1 MLEILAFAARADDVA
16 VSDPRRSEY
25 SVRSMAAIQTHSD
38 PSFSLLAN
46 ITTRLASMSNL
57 DEISAVVAH
66 EIAALGFGAVWV
78 AVLDEPTGH
87 LISVRELID
96 GRDTSQEMP
105 RISIL
110 DMRQPIGQAFRE
122 GRMIN
127 VKRPDSLLIIEDQ
140 PDGIPAGAMA
150 LPRVVFEHLRG
161 HPFACGPLLGS
172 RGQPVGALGLSSY
185 RGRDPLPDDIFDQ
198 GLLPAFMSH
207 LGIAMER
214 ALHVKRLELM
224 NADLIRAQDML
235 MKESRMRA
243 VGELAAAVAHELNNL
258 SAIALM
264 SLGSIQDNGPQAPQ
278 ALFRAERANQAIGEL
293 SRRLQR
299 VARTGG
305 DATGATD
312 LRQVVEDVV
321 VLIRPTC
328 KEDSIS
334 VELVDD
340 GRPALV
346 RGDQT
351 MVRQAVMNLVLNARE
366 AMKEIAIERRRVEI
380 RLGGGDTVTLEVGD
394 HGAGIPGDLM
404 SQIFFPFVS
413 SKEGHAG
420 LGLATVRASMKHFG
434 GEATAANNA
443 DGGATFRLTF
453 AAAAT
458 AGAVA
463 GEKKPS
469 AVRKLSVL
477 VVDDE
482 PDFLSGMRDA
492 LRTEGHEVSS
502 AADGDEAIAK
512 VSQGDFDVV
521 LMDLGMPRR
530 NGLEVIRA
538 LRGEGIRSKMV
549 LMTGWDSETARADSR
564 ADLCDT
570 VLQKPFK
577 IPELRQVLTSLFA
590 PS

>member
-1 MLEILAFAARADDVA
+1 
-16 VSDPRRSEY
+16 
-25 SVRSMAAIQTHSD
+25 MAATQTHSD

-87 LISVRELID
+87 LITVRELID
-96 GRDTSQEMP
+96 GRDTTEEMP

-110 DMRQPIGQAFRE
+110 DMRQPIGHGFGE

-127 VKRPDSLLIIEDQ
+127 VKRPESLLIIEDH
-140 PDGIPAGAMA
+140 PEGVPAGAMA
-150 LPRVVFEHLRG
+150 LPRVVSEHLRG

-185 RGRDPLPDDIFDQ
+185 RGREPLPDELFDE
-198 GLLPAFMSH
+198 GLLRAFMSH

-214 ALHVKRLELM
+214 AMHVKRLELM
-224 NADLIRAQDML
+224 NADLIRAQDLL

-243 VGELAAAVAHELNNL
+243 VGELAGAVAHDLNNL
-258 SAIALM
+258 SGIALM
-264 SLGSIQDNGPQAPQ
+264 SLGSIGEDGTPVHQ
-278 ALFRAERANQAIGEL
+278 ALSRAERANQAIGEL

-305 DATGATD
+305 DPTGSTD

-321 VLIRPTC
+321 ALIRPTC

-334 VELVDD
+334 LELIDD
-340 GRPALV
+340 GRAAIV
-346 RGDQT
+346 GGDQT

-366 AMKEIAIERRRVEI
+366 AIRGVAIDRRSVEI
-380 RLGGGDTVTLEVGD
+380 RLRGGDPVTLEVCDRGP
-394 HGAGIPGDLM
+394 GIPGDLL

-434 GEATAANNA
+434 GEVAAANNA

-453 AAAAT
+453 SAAVAG
-458 AGAVA
+458 GAVA
-463 GEKKPS
+463 PGKKP
-469 AVRKLSVL
+469 AVVRKLSVL

-502 AADGDEAIAK
+502 ASDGDEAIAK
-512 VSQGDFDVV
+512 VAQRDFDVV
-521 LMDLGMPRR
+521 LMDLGIPRR

-538 LRGEGIRSKMV
+538 LRGEGVRSKMV
-549 LMTGWDSETARADSR
+549 LMTGWDSESVRNDAR

>member
-1 MLEILAFAARADDVA
+1 M
-16 VSDPRRSEY
+16 P
-25 SVRSMAAIQTHSD
+25 AIQKYDDS
-38 PSFSLLAN
+38 SFNLLAG

-57 DEISAVVAH
+57 DDISAVVAH

-78 AVLDEPTGH
+78 AVLDERTGH
-87 LISVRELID
+87 LITVRELID
-96 GRDTSQEMP
+96 GRDTTQEMP

-110 DMRQPIGQAFRE
+110 DMRQPIGHGFRE

-127 VKRPDSLLIIEDQ
+127 VKRPESLLIIEDH
-140 PDGIPAGAMA
+140 PEGIPAGAMA
-150 LPRVVFEHLRG
+150 LPRVIFEHLRG

-185 RGRDPLPDDIFDQ
+185 RGREPLPDELFDQ
-198 GLLPAFMSH
+198 GLLRAFMSH

-224 NADLIRAQDML
+224 NADLIRAQDL
-235 MKESRMRA
+235 LINESRMRA
-243 VGELAAAVAHELNNL
+243 VGELAAAVAHDLNNL
-258 SAIALM
+258 SGIALM
-264 SLGSIQDNGPQAPQ
+264 SLEAMGESGTQAPQ
-278 ALFRAERANQAIGEL
+278 ALLRAERANQAIGEL

-305 DATGATD
+305 DPTGATD

-334 VELVDD
+334 VELIDD
-340 GRPALV
+340 GRPAIV

-366 AMKEIAIERRRVEI
+366 AIKEVAAERRKVEI
-380 RLGGGDTVTLEVGD
+380 RLCGGDTVTLEVSD
-394 HGAGIPGDLM
+394 HGPGIPGDLL

-434 GEATAANNA
+434 GDVVASNNP
-443 DGGATFRLTF
+443 DGGASFRLTF
-453 AAAAT
+453 SAAAA
-458 AGAVA
+458 AAVGA
-463 GEKKPS
+463 GEKKPP

-492 LRTEGHEVSS
+492 LRTEGHEVTS
-502 AADGDEAIAK
+502 ASNGDEAIAK
-512 VSQGDFDVV
+512 IAQRDFDVV

-538 LRGEGIRSKMV
+538 LRGEGVRSKMV
-549 LMTGWDSETARADSR
+549 LMTGWDSETTRADAR

-590 PS
+590 PA

>member
-1 MLEILAFAARADDVA
+1 
-16 VSDPRRSEY
+16 
-25 SVRSMAAIQTHSD
+25 MAAIQTHSD
-38 PSFSLLAN
+38 PSFNLLAN

-57 DEISAVVAH
+57 DDISAVVAH
-66 EIAALGFGAVWV
+66 EIAALGFAAVWV

-87 LISVRELID
+87 LITVRELID
-96 GRDTSQEMP
+96 GRDTTHEMP
-105 RISIL
+105 PISIL
-110 DMRQPIGQAFRE
+110 DLRQPIGHGFRE

-127 VKRPDSLLIIEDQ
+127 VKHPESLRIIEDH
-140 PDGIPAGAMA
+140 PEGIPAGAMA

-185 RGRDPLPDDIFDQ
+185 RGREPLPDELFDE
-198 GLLPAFMSH
+198 GLLRAFMSH

-243 VGELAAAVAHELNNL
+243 VGELAAAVAHDLNNL
-258 SAIALM
+258 SGIALM
-264 SLGSIQDNGPQAPQ
+264 SLGSIGENGAPAQQAV
-278 ALFRAERANQAIGEL
+278 LRAERATQAIGEL

-305 DATGATD
+305 DPTGATD

-321 VLIRPTC
+321 ELIRPTC

-334 VELVDD
+334 IELVDD
-340 GRPALV
+340 GRPAV
-346 RGDQT
+346 IRGDQT

-366 AMKEIAIERRRVEI
+366 AIKGAPIERRRVEI
-380 RLGGGDTVTLEVGD
+380 RLGGGDTITLDVCDQGP
-394 HGAGIPGDLM
+394 GIPEDLL

-413 SKEGHAG
+413 SKDGHAG

-434 GEATAANNA
+434 GEAVAANNA

-453 AAAAT
+453 SAAAASGT
-458 AGAVA
+458 SA

-492 LRTEGHEVSS
+492 LRIEGHEVTS
-502 AADGDEAIAK
+502 ASDGDEAIAK
-512 VSQGDFDVV
+512 VSQRSFDVV
-521 LMDLGMPRR
+521 LMDLGIPRR

-538 LRGEGIRSKMV
+538 LRGEGVRSKMV

-564 ADLCDT
+564 AELCDT
-570 VLQKPFK
+570 VIQKPFK

>member
-1 MLEILAFAARADDVA
+1 
-16 VSDPRRSEY
+16 
-25 SVRSMAAIQTHSD
+25 
-38 PSFSLLAN
+38 
-46 ITTRLASMSNL
+46 
-57 DEISAVVAH
+57 
-66 EIAALGFGAVWV
+66 
-78 AVLDEPTGH
+78 
-87 LISVRELID
+87 
-96 GRDTSQEMP
+96 
-105 RISIL
+105 
-110 DMRQPIGQAFRE
+110 
-122 GRMIN
+122 MIN
-127 VKRPDSLLIIEDQ
+127 IKRPESLLIIEDR
-140 PDGIPAGAMA
+140 PEGIPAGAMA

-185 RGRDPLPDDIFDQ
+185 RGREPLPDELFDD
-198 GLLPAFMSH
+198 GLLRAFMSH

-224 NADLIRAQDML
+224 NADLIRAQDLL

-243 VGELAAAVAHELNNL
+243 VGELAAAVAHDLNNL
-258 SAIALM
+258 SGIALM
-264 SLGSIQDNGPQAPQ
+264 SLGALGDDGTLAQP

-305 DATGATD
+305 DPTGATD

-321 VLIRPTC
+321 ALIRPTC
-328 KEDSIS
+328 KEDSID

-366 AMKEIAIERRRVEI
+366 AMRGVALDRRTVEI
-380 RLGGGDTVTLEVGD
+380 RLRGGDTVSLEVCDDGP
-394 HGAGIPGDLM
+394 GIPGDLLG
-404 SQIFFPFVS
+404 QLFFPFVS

-434 GEATAANNA
+434 GEVAAANNS

-453 AAAAT
+453 AAAA
-458 AGAVA
+458 ADSSVA
-463 GEKKPS
+463 GGRKPPS
-469 AVRKLSVL
+469 VRKLSVL

-492 LRTEGHEVSS
+492 LRAEGHDVSS
-502 AADGDEAIAK
+502 ASDGDEAIAK
-512 VSQGDFDVV
+512 VSQRDFDVV
-521 LMDLGMPRR
+521 LMDLGIPRR

-538 LRGEGIRSKMV
+538 LRGEGVRSKMV
-549 LMTGWDSETARADSR
+549 LMTGWDSETARADAR

>member
-1 MLEILAFAARADDVA
+1 MPDLQKYDD
-16 VSDPRRSEY
+16 S
-25 SVRSMAAIQTHSD
+25 
-38 PSFSLLAN
+38 SFSLLAG

-66 EIAALGFGAVWV
+66 EIAALGFAAVWV

-87 LISVRELID
+87 LITVRELID
-96 GRDTSQEMP
+96 GRDTTQEMP

-110 DMRQPIGQAFRE
+110 DLRQPIGHGFRE

-127 VKRPDSLLIIEDQ
+127 IKRPESLLIIEDH
-140 PDGIPAGAMA
+140 PEGIPAGAMA
-150 LPRVVFEHLRG
+150 LPRIIFEHLRG

-185 RGRDPLPDDIFDQ
+185 RGREPLPDELFDE
-198 GLLPAFMSH
+198 GLLRAFMSH

-214 ALHVKRLELM
+214 ALHVKRLEHL
-224 NADLIRAQDML
+224 NADLIRAQDLL

-243 VGELAAAVAHELNNL
+243 IGELAGAVAHDLNNL
-258 SAIALM
+258 SGIALM
-264 SLGSIQDNGPQAPQ
+264 SLGSIGKCDAQTQQ
-278 ALFRAERANQAIGEL
+278 ALSRAERANEAIGEL

-299 VARTGG
+299 VARNGG
-305 DATGATD
+305 DPTGATD

-321 VLIRPTC
+321 ALIRPTC

-340 GRPALV
+340 GRPAV
-346 RGDQT
+346 VQGDQT
-351 MVRQAVMNLVLNARE
+351 MVRQAVMSLVLNARE
-366 AMKEIAIERRRVEI
+366 ALKGSESERRRVAI
-380 RLGGGDTVTLEVGD
+380 RLGGGDPVTLDVSD
-394 HGAGIPGDLM
+394 HGPGIPGDLL
-404 SQIFFPFVS
+404 SQIFLPFVS
-413 SKEGHAG
+413 SKDGHAG
-420 LGLATVRASMKHFG
+420 LGLATVRASMRHFG
-434 GEATAANNA
+434 GEVLAANNA
-443 DGGATFRLTF
+443 DGGATFRITF
-453 AAAAT
+453 SAAAQ
-458 AGAVA
+458 AGAAA
-463 GEKKPS
+463 GEKKRPS
-469 AVRKLSVL
+469 VRKLSVL

-482 PDFLSGMRDA
+482 PDFLSGMREV
-492 LRTEGHEVSS
+492 LRTEGHEVTS
-502 AADGDEAIAK
+502 ASDGDEAIAK
-512 VSQGDFDVV
+512 VSQREFDVV
-521 LMDLGMPRR
+521 LMDLGIPRR

-538 LRGEGIRSKMV
+538 LRGEGVRSKMV
-549 LMTGWDSETARADSR
+549 LMTGWDSETTRGDVR

>member
-1 MLEILAFAARADDVA
+1 MAIPQTQ
-16 VSDPRRSEY
+16 SDP
-25 SVRSMAAIQTHSD
+25 
-38 PSFSLLAN
+38 FNLLAS
-46 ITTRLASMSNL
+46 ITTRLASMSSL
-57 DEISAVVAH
+57 DDISAVVAH

-87 LISVRELID
+87 LITVRELID
-96 GRDTSQEMP
+96 GRDTTEEMP

-110 DMRQPIGQAFRE
+110 DMRQPIGHGFRQ

-127 VKRPDSLLIIEDQ
+127 VKRPESLLTIEDH
-140 PDGIPAGAMA
+140 PEGIPAGAMA
-150 LPRVVFEHLRG
+150 LPRVISEHLRG

-185 RGRDPLPDDIFDQ
+185 RGHEPLPDELLEE
-198 GLLPAFMSH
+198 GLLRAFMSH

-214 ALHVKRLELM
+214 ALHVKRLELL
-224 NADLIRAQDML
+224 NADLIRAQDLL
-235 MKESRMRA
+235 MNESRMRA
-243 VGELAAAVAHELNNL
+243 VGELAAAVAHDLNNL
-258 SAIALM
+258 SGIALM
-264 SLGSIQDNGPQAPQ
+264 SLGSIRETGQAQQ
-278 ALFRAERANQAIGEL
+278 AVFRAERANQAIGEL

-305 DATGATD
+305 DPTTGATD

-328 KEDSIS
+328 KEDSID
-334 VELVDD
+334 VMLADD
-340 GRPALV
+340 GRPAIV

-351 MVRQAVMNLVLNARE
+351 IVRQAVMNLVLNARE
-366 AMKEIAIERRRVEI
+366 AVKEVPAERRRVEI
-380 RLGGGDTVTLEVGD
+380 RLGGDDPVTLEVRDRGP
-394 HGAGIPGDLM
+394 GIPGDLLG
-404 SQIFFPFVS
+404 QIFLPFVS
-413 SKEGHAG
+413 SKTGHAG

-434 GEATAANNA
+434 GEVAAANNA

-453 AAAAT
+453 SAAPEARAAT
-458 AGAVA
+458 
-463 GEKKPS
+463 GEKKLP
-469 AVRKLSVL
+469 AVRRLSVL

-482 PDFLSGMRDA
+482 PDFLSGMRDV
-492 LRTEGHEVSS
+492 LRTEGHEVQS

-512 VSQGDFDVV
+512 VSQRDFDVV
-521 LMDLGMPRR
+521 LMDLGLPRR

-538 LRGEGIRSKMV
+538 LRGEGVRSKMV
-549 LMTGWDSETARADSR
+549 LMTGWDSETARADAR

-590 PS
+590 P

>member
-1 MLEILAFAARADDVA
+1 MA
-16 VSDPRRSEY
+16 VT
-25 SVRSMAAIQTHSD
+25 QTHSD
-38 PSFSLLAN
+38 ASFRLLAN
-46 ITTRLASMSNL
+46 MTTRLASMSNL
-57 DEISAVVAH
+57 DEISDVVAH

-78 AVLDEPTGH
+78 AVLDEPAGH
-87 LISVRELID
+87 LITVRELID
-96 GRDTSQEMP
+96 GRDTTQEMP
-105 RISIL
+105 PISML
-110 DMRQPIGQAFRE
+110 DMRQPIGHGFRE

-127 VKRPDSLLIIEDQ
+127 VKHPESLRIIEDH
-140 PDGIPAGAMA
+140 PEGIPAGAMA

-185 RGRDPLPDDIFDQ
+185 RGREPLPDDLFDE

-243 VGELAAAVAHELNNL
+243 VGELAGAVAHDLNNL
-258 SAIALM
+258 SGIALM
-264 SLGSIQDNGPQAPQ
+264 SLDMCHGNSLGSSLESTGQNGTPAQQ
-278 ALFRAERANQAIGEL
+278 ALARAERANQAIGEL
-293 SRRLQR
+293 SQRLQR
-299 VARTGG
+299 LARGGG
-305 DATGATD
+305 DPTGATD

-328 KEDSIS
+328 REDSIS
-334 VELVDD
+334 IELVDD
-340 GRPALV
+340 GRPAIV

-366 AMKEIAIERRRVEI
+366 ATRGVAIERRTVEI
-380 RLGGGDTVTLEVGD
+380 RLGGGDTITLDVCD
-394 HGAGIPGDLM
+394 HGPGIPGDLL

-420 LGLATVRASMKHFG
+420 LGLATVRASMRHFG
-434 GEATAANNA
+434 GEVVAANSA
-443 DGGATFRLTF
+443 DGGANFRLTF
-453 AAAAT
+453 SAA
-458 AGAVA
+458 AVA
-463 GEKKPS
+463 GVGAAEKKPS
-469 AVRKLSVL
+469 TARKLSVL

-492 LRTEGHEVSS
+492 LRIEGHEVSS
-502 AADGDEAIAK
+502 ASDGDEAIAK
-512 VSQGDFDVV
+512 VSQRNFDVV
-521 LMDLGMPRR
+521 LMDLGIPRR

-538 LRGEGIRSKMV
+538 LRGEGVRSKMV
-549 LMTGWDSETARADSR
+549 LMTGWDSDTARADSR
-564 ADLCDT
+564 AELCDT
-570 VLQKPFK
+570 VIQKPFK

-590 PS
+590 P